1 VLILFT
7 HHASR
12 ISCLGDIMPIKVE
25 IVTQERTVFEGEV
38 DSVNLP
44 GSEGRLGILPNHSP
58 LLTTLAY
65 GEVIVKQ
72 GGQEDYYAVGG
83 GFAEVQPE
91 KVIVLADS
99 AEHSAE
105 IDLDRAQEARSRAVK
120 MMEEGVPE
128 DTERYAQ
135 IQASLQRAQI
145 RINVAQRRRRTRATA
160 TDLRSMED
168 EE

>member
-1 VLILFT
+1 
-7 HHASR
+7 
-12 ISCLGDIMPIKVE
+12 M
-25 IVTQERTVFEGEV
+25 TQERTVFEGEV

-58 LLTTLAY
+58 LLTTLSY

-99 AEHSAE
+99 AERSDE
-105 IDLDRAQEARSRAVK
+105 IDMDRAQQARSRAVK

-128 DTERYAQ
+128 DPERYAQ

-145 RINVAQRRRRTRATA
+145 RINVAQRRRRTRSTA
-160 TDLRSMED
+160 TDLRAADDED
-168 EE
+168 

>member
-1 VLILFT
+1 
-7 HHASR
+7 
-12 ISCLGDIMPIKVE
+12 MPIKVE
-25 IVTQERTVFEGEV
+25 IVTQERTVFSGDV

-65 GEVIVKQ
+65 GEVIVRK

-99 AEHSAE
+99 AERSND
-105 IDLDRAQEARSRAVK
+105 IDLGRAQQARDRAKK
-120 MMEEGVPE
+120 MMDEGVPE
-128 DTERYAQ
+128 DSDRYAQ

-145 RINVAQRRRRTRATA
+145 RINVAQRRRRSTA
-160 TDLRSMED
+160 LPTDLRSMDQED
-168 EE
+168 

>member
-1 VLILFT
+1 
-7 HHASR
+7 
-12 ISCLGDIMPIKVE
+12 MPIKVE
-25 IVTQERTVFEGEV
+25 IVTQERTVFEGHV

-44 GSEGRLGILPNHSP
+44 GTEGRLGILPNHSP

-72 GGQEDYYAVGG
+72 NGEEDYYAVGG

-99 AEHSAE
+99 AERSDE
-105 IDLDRAQEARSRAVK
+105 IDMDRAQNARDRAVK
-120 MMEEGVPE
+120 MMKEGVPE

-145 RINVAQRRRRTRATA
+145 RINVAQRRRRVRATA
-160 TDLRSMED
+160 TDLRSMDDED
-168 EE
+168 

>member
-1 VLILFT
+1 
-7 HHASR
+7 
-12 ISCLGDIMPIKVE
+12 MPIKVE
-25 IVTQERTVFEGEV
+25 IVTQERTVFAGEV

-44 GSEGRLGILPNHSP
+44 GAEGRLGILPNHSP

-65 GEVIVKQ
+65 GEVIVRK
-72 GGQEDYYAVGG
+72 GGQEDYYAIGG

-99 AEHSAE
+99 AERSDE
-105 IDLDRAQEARSRAVK
+105 IDLERAQQARNRAVK
-120 MMEEGVPE
+120 MMDEGVPE
-128 DTERYAQ
+128 DPERYAQ

-145 RINVAQRRRRTRATA
+145 RINVAQRRRRSSALP
-160 TDLRSMED
+160 TDLRAMRD

>member
-1 VLILFT
+1 
-7 HHASR
+7 
-12 ISCLGDIMPIKVE
+12 MPIKVE
-25 IVTQERTVFEGEV
+25 IVTQERIVFEGEV

-72 GGQEDYYAVGG
+72 GGREDYYAIGG

-91 KVIVLADS
+91 KVIVLVDS
-99 AEHSAE
+99 AEHSDE
-105 IDLDRAQEARSRAVK
+105 IDMDRARQARNRAEK

-128 DTERYAQ
+128 DPDRYAQ
-135 IQASLQRAQI
+135 IQASLQRAQV
-145 RINVAQRRRRTRATA
+145 RINVAQRRRRSTA
-160 TDLRSMED
+160 LPTEFRSADD
-168 EE
+168 EH

>member
-1 VLILFT
+1 
-7 HHASR
+7 
-12 ISCLGDIMPIKVE
+12 MPIKVE
-25 IVTQERTVFEGEV
+25 IVTQERTVFVGEV

-58 LLTTLAY
+58 LLTTLSY
-65 GEVIVKQ
+65 GEVIVRK

-99 AEHSAE
+99 AERSDE
-105 IDLDRAQEARSRAVK
+105 IDLERAQQARNRAVK
-120 MMEEGVPE
+120 MMDEGVPE
-128 DTERYAQ
+128 DPERYAQ

-145 RINVAQRRRRTRATA
+145 RINVAQRRRRSSALP
-160 TDLRSMED
+160 TDLRAMRD

>member
-1 VLILFT
+1 
-7 HHASR
+7 
-12 ISCLGDIMPIKVE
+12 MPIKVE

-72 GGQEDYYAVGG
+72 GGQEDYFAVGG

-99 AEHSAE
+99 AERSDE
-105 IDLDRAQEARSRAVK
+105 IDMERALTARKRAEK
-120 MMEEGVPE
+120 MMAEGVPE
-128 DTERYAQ
+128 DPERYAQ

-145 RINVAQRRRRTRATA
+145 RINVAQRRRRTRMQP
-160 TDLRSMED
+160 TDLRSRED
-168 EE
+168 ED

>member
-1 VLILFT
+1 
-7 HHASR
+7 
-12 ISCLGDIMPIKVE
+12 MPIKVE
-25 IVTQERTVFEGEV
+25 IVTQERSVFEGNV

-65 GEVIVKQ
+65 GEVIVHK

-83 GFAEVQPE
+83 GFAEIQPE

-99 AEHSAE
+99 AERSDE
-105 IDLDRAQEARSRAVK
+105 IDLERARQARARAEK
-120 MMEEGVPE
+120 MMEEGVP
-128 DTERYAQ
+128 DDPERYAQ

-145 RINVAQRRRRTRATA
+145 RINVAQRRRRTRAMA
-160 TDLRSMED
+160 TELRSADQDED
-168 EE
+168 

>member
-1 VLILFT
+1 
-7 HHASR
+7 
-12 ISCLGDIMPIKVE
+12 MPIKVE
-25 IVTQERTVFEGEV
+25 IVTQERTVFAGEV

-44 GSEGRLGILPNHSP
+44 GAEGRLGILPNHSP
-58 LLTTLAY
+58 LLTTLSY
-65 GEVIVKQ
+65 GEVIVRK

-99 AEHSAE
+99 AERSDE
-105 IDLDRAQEARSRAVK
+105 IDLERAQQARNRAVK
-120 MMEEGVPE
+120 MMDEGVPE
-128 DTERYAQ
+128 DPERYAQ

-145 RINVAQRRRRTRATA
+145 RINVAQRRRRSSALP
-160 TDLRSMED
+160 TDLRAMRD

>member
-1 VLILFT
+1 MTFAVDFLWLQGHIG
-7 HHASR
+7 
-12 ISCLGDIMPIKVE
+12 GDTMPIKVE

-58 LLTTLAY
+58 LLTTLDY

-72 GGQEDYYAVGG
+72 GDQEDYYAIGG

-99 AEHSAE
+99 AERSDE
-105 IDLDRAQEARSRAVK
+105 IDMDRAQEARNRAEK

-128 DTERYAQ
+128 DQERYAQ

-160 TDLRSMED
+160 TDLRSMDD

>member
-1 VLILFT
+1 
-7 HHASR
+7 
-12 ISCLGDIMPIKVE
+12 MPIKVE

-44 GSEGRLGILPNHSP
+44 GMEGRLGILPNHSP

-72 GGQEDYYAVGG
+72 GGEEDYYAVGG

-105 IDLDRAQEARSRAVK
+105 IDVGRAREARQRAVK

-160 TDLRSMED
+160 TDLRSMDDED
-168 EE
+168 